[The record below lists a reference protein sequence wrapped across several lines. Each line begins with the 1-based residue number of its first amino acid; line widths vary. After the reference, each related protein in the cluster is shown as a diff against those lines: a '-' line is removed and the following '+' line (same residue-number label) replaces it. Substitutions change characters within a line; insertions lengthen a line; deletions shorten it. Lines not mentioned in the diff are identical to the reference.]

1 MLYKTRKEICECNYI
16 TTSNVMTT
24 SHTTQLINDHCDSE
38 CSHQT
43 FQIDAVFCPGYSE
56 WWLNSKLHLV
66 LFTQYILNTI
76 SVAILSERWLRGGY
90 SRPVWAEHCRWDAIT
105 TQSCPSIVH
114 ATYTQF
120 KESITV
126 LFCISNVLYLQV
138 MQHYLSMS

>member
-16 TTSNVMTT
+16 TTNNVMTT

-43 FQIDAVFCPGYSE
+43 FQIDAVFCPGYLE

-114 ATYTQF
+114 AH
-120 KESITV
+120 IHTV
-126 LFCISNVLYLQV
+126 QRIYYSVILHKVMFCTSKSCNIIYQ
-138 MQHYLSMS
+138 